1 MSGGV
6 SELGGVALVKE
17 KKELFKFMVGLCLAI
32 LIVLG
37 VGSALLLSEIK
48 NTNNNL
54 ELQQDLNIL
63 KANDFALAQNQR
75 LIIDSIGNNQLC
87 GNGEF
92 IPDSNR
98 LNEVP
103 RGIVYSCFIQ
113 KAR

>member
-1 MSGGV
+1 V
-6 SELGGVALVKE
+6 SGGVALVKE
-17 KKELFKFMVGLCLAI
+17 NQEHLNFITKI
-32 LIVLG
+32 LIFFII
-37 VGSALLLSEIK
+37 ALSIGNIWQVYDLK
-48 NTNNNL
+48 NNNTNL
-54 ELQQDLNIL
+54 ELQKDLNIL
-63 KANDFALAQNQR
+63 KVNDFVLAQNQG

-113 KAR
+113 EAR

>member
-48 NTNNNL
+48 T
-54 ELQQDLNIL
+54 
-63 KANDFALAQNQR
+63 
-75 LIIDSIGNNQLC
+75 LIII
-87 GNGEF
+87 
-92 IPDSNR
+92 
-98 LNEVP
+98 
-103 RGIVYSCFIQ
+103 
-113 KAR
+113 